1 MSANIAVY
9 NEESMQYKKRMDP
22 EFLNTDGEHQHDDS
36 VKSVSIVEE
45 GNLDMELLHEWIGDI
60 LQNKG
65 ADIYRMKGVLCV
77 EHSNRKFLYHAVH
90 MIFSSMFDEVEM
102 DPNEKRE
109 SKLVF
114 IGKNLDAEELREAF
128 KLCMH
133 TPELEQV
140 RLEQLRFD
148 VGDSVECNVGGVR
161 TVSYTHLTLPT
172 KA

>member
-1 MSANIAVY
+1 
-9 NEESMQYKKRMDP
+9 MDP

-90 MIFSSMFDEVEM
+90 MIFSSMFDEAEM
-102 DPNEKRE
+102 DPTRTRE
-109 SKLVF
+109 QTRLHQQ
-114 IGKNLDAEELREAF
+114 ELGCR
-128 KLCMH
+128 
-133 TPELEQV
+133 
-140 RLEQLRFD
+140 
-148 VGDSVECNVGGVR
+148 R
-161 TVSYTHLTLPT
+161 TQRGF
-172 KA
+172 

>member
-65 ADIYRMKGVLCV
+65 ADIYRMKG
-77 EHSNRKFLYHAVH
+77 A
-90 MIFSSMFDEVEM
+90 
-102 DPNEKRE
+102 
-109 SKLVF
+109 
-114 IGKNLDAEELREAF
+114 
-128 KLCMH
+128 
-133 TPELEQV
+133 
-140 RLEQLRFD
+140 
-148 VGDSVECNVGGVR
+148 
-161 TVSYTHLTLPT
+161 VSYTHLTLPT
-172 KA
+172 IYSV